1 MTGNIPDTVVI
12 LRDQAEEF
20 PSCQQ
25 LYSCQ
30 RWSPKVGYARPKSGK
45 KVGGRNVNKENR
57 EYQVKKDNRNIR
69 ESMRENE
76 KWTNDP
82 AGLEANLKVLEMG
95 RAVRDR
101 GGALEGHGGSGDKP

>member
-20 PSCQQ
+20 PLCQQ

-30 RWSPKVGYARPKSGK
+30 RQSPKVRYMRPESGT
-45 KVGGRNVNKENR
+45 KVRGQNVNKENR
-57 EYQVKKDNRNIR
+57 EYQVKKDNRNIQ

-76 KWTNDP
+76 K
-82 AGLEANLKVLEMG
+82 
-95 RAVRDR
+95 
-101 GGALEGHGGSGDKP
+101 

>member
-20 PSCQQ
+20 PPCQQ

-30 RWSPKVGYARPKSGK
+30 RQSLKVRYTRPKSGT
-45 KVGGRNVNKENR
+45 KVGGQNVNKENQ
-57 EYQVKKDNRNIR
+57 EYRVKKDNRNIW

-76 KWTNDP
+76 KQTDNP
-82 AGLEANLKVLEMG
+82 VGLEVDPKALEMG
-95 RAVRDR
+95 
-101 GGALEGHGGSGDKP
+101 